1 MASKGFTAK
10 NLNSLL
16 KKVGAEIHDMNVDGE
31 VVSKDEA
38 LIRTLWNQALGY
50 TERIKTDK
58 GEEIEKKHAPQR
70 WAIDLIYTRREGAVP
85 VSKAEADGQI
95 TAAEQVSELAKD
107 RINKKVT
114 TLKETPDDTTRDERN
129 GE

>member
-1 MASKGFTAK
+1 VANKGFTAK

-16 KKVGAEIHDMNVDGE
+16 KKVGAEIHDVNVDGE

-50 TERIKTDK
+50 TERVKNDK

-85 VSKAEADGQI
+85 VAMADVEGRI
-95 TAAEQVSELAKD
+95 TAAEQVGELAKD
-107 RINKKVT
+107 RLNNAAKGK
-114 TLKETPDDTTRDERN
+114 
-129 GE
+129 